1 MKALRPGTS
10 QTLIVSSWQ
19 MFLRFSKSIPPLPP
33 PSRSFP
39 TRFRSRFQGFD
50 FSSAFEGEFGSFEG
64 GEGKS
69 AAVVTNAK

>member
-10 QTLIVSSWQ
+10 QTLIEPRLLLADVFQ
-19 MFLRFSKSIPPLPP
+19 NPFLLFLLLLVLFQRGFD
-33 PSRSFP
+33 
-39 TRFRSRFQGFD
+39 QGFD